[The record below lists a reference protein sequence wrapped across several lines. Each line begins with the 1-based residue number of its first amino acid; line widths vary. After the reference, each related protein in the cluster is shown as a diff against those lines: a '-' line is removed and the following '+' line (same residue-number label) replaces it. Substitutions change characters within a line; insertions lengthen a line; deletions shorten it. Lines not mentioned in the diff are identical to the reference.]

1 MIKCKKIY
9 RENKNCCDPT
19 IRLFL
24 EKLNHL
30 FETFKLEEHTNSE
43 NLVVCKK
50 WGFIDVS
57 MGVGDGNDF
66 NGNED
71 NLGMFDTM
79 VFKIVFQLL
88 SYLIFTIILGR

>member
-1 MIKCKKIY
+1 M
-9 RENKNCCDPT
+9 
-19 IRLFL
+19 
-24 EKLNHL
+24 KLL
-30 FETFKLEEHTNSE
+30 
-43 NLVVCKK
+43 NLKSTQIVKTWQFVR

-71 NLGMFDTM
+71 NLDMFDTM

-88 SYLIFTIILGR
+88 SYLIFTIILGRQG